1 MRSNFITMIAVAA
14 ALAAGMAPAWAQEGN
29 KAAVP
34 AKKPDPGEALFNKRC
49 AQCHS
54 LEDGKNSNGPSLYGI
69 VNRGAAVYPG
79 FKYSRAMRQM
89 AKRPLRWSEEN
100 LTAFLSR
107 PSRFAPGTRMAFPG
121 VKNEKDLAALV
132 EWIKANSGPASG
144 EP

>member
-1 MRSNFITMIAVAA
+1 MRLKFIGTIAVAA
-14 ALAAGMAPAWAQEGN
+14 ALTAGIAPAWAQEGK
-29 KAAVP
+29 KAAVQ
-34 AKKPDPGEALFNKRC
+34 AETPDAGGALFKKRC

-69 VNRGAAVYPG
+69 VNRDAAVYPG
-79 FKYSRAMRQM
+79 FKYSRALRQM
-89 AKRPLRWSEEN
+89 AAKSLRWDEEN
-100 LTAFLSR
+100 LAAFLSR

-121 VKNEKDLAALV
+121 VKNEAELAALV